1 VQREAENGLEFARKA
16 KFGYVVDLII
26 GQLRLIRTLRGL
38 TPSLSSLNDA
48 EFDEGRQH
56 LEADPHLVFATCW
69 YRIRKL
75 QAHFYAGDYASAL
88 AAASKAAPLSQTPG
102 HFEPAEYHFYDALAR
117 AAHYDSAPRFSETAR
132 HWLRPRSLA
141 SGGRDLDAMHLYEQA
156 IRSARENG
164 FIQNEAIAHEVAARF
179 YAARAVSRQS
189 LKLT

>member
-1 VQREAENGLEFARKA
+1 VQRETENGLEFARKA

-69 YRIRKL
+69 YWIRKL

-88 AAASKAAPLSQTPG
+88 AAASKAAPLLQTPG

-117 AAHYDSAPRFSETAR
+117 AAHYDSASSE
-132 HWLRPRSLA
+132 
-141 SGGRDLDAMHLYEQA
+141 EQA
-156 IRSARENG
+156 RCR
-164 FIQNEAIAHEVAARF
+164 EAIAAHYEQREPSAVCCNLEV
-179 YAARAVSRQS
+179 S
-189 LKLT
+189 LSC